1 MSGAD
6 EYLGL
11 DRSTGYLI
19 RRTFR
24 SVTRALETRLRP
36 HGLSSSMWFTLRVL
50 WERDGLAQ
58 REIGAELDLGQP
70 AVVSVLD
77 TLERRGLIERRR
89 NVDDRRKVN
98 IYLTPA
104 GLELRELLSP
114 VANEVN
120 RVAISQLDRDEVVT
134 LWRLLDRITD
144 ALDKDAP

>member
-1 MSGAD
+1 
-6 EYLGL
+6 
-11 DRSTGYLI
+11 
-19 RRTFR
+19 
-24 SVTRALETRLRP
+24 
-36 HGLSSSMWFTLRVL
+36 MWFTLRVL

-89 NVDDRRKVN
+89 NVADRRKVN

-120 RVAISQLDRDEVVT
+120 RVAISQLDRDEVVM